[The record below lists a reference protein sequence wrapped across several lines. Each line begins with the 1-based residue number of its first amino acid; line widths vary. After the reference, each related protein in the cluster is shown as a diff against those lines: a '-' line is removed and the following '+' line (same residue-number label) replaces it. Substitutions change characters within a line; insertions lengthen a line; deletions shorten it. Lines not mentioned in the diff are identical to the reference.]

1 MKEKECRFSKR
12 LNAFI
17 DGELKKDE
25 FQKVREHLK
34 SCHLCQAEL
43 RELTNLNGFLSSY
56 KEEEVPEYINQQIL
70 TAIESTP
77 IHPQRVWLTRR
88 VVSFSIAVSVLI
100 SFAAGIFLS
109 NQAFA
114 QNNDSDLQ
122 FGEESLY
129 SFFEGGE

>member
-12 LNAFI
+12 LNAYI

-34 SCHLCQAEL
+34 SCHLCQTEL
-43 RELTNLNGFLSSY
+43 RELTNLNRFLSSY
-56 KEEEVPEYINQQIL
+56 KEEEVPEYINQRIL
-70 TAIESTP
+70 SAIESSS
-77 IHPQRVWLTRR
+77 IHPQIAWLTRR
-88 VVSFSIAVSVLI
+88 VVSFSIAASVLI
-100 SFAAGIFLS
+100 SFATGVFLS

-122 FGEESLY
+122 FGQEILFSMY
-129 SFFEGGE
+129 YEGE

>member
-12 LNAFI
+12 LNAYI
-17 DGELKKDE
+17 DGELKMDE

-34 SCHLCQAEL
+34 SCHLCQTEL

-56 KEEEVPEYINQQIL
+56 EEKEVPEYINQRIL
-70 TAIESTP
+70 AAIESTSV
-77 IHPQRVWLTRR
+77 HPQRAWLTRR
-88 VVSFSIAVSVLI
+88 VVSFSIAASVLI
-100 SFAAGIFLS
+100 SFAAGIFMS

-122 FGEESLY
+122 FGQETLFSMY
-129 SFFEGGE
+129 YEGE

>member
-12 LNAFI
+12 LNAYI
-17 DGELKKDE
+17 DGELKMDE

-43 RELTNLNGFLSSY
+43 RELTNLNVFLSSY
-56 KEEEVPEYINQQIL
+56 KEEEVPEYINQRIL
-70 TAIESTP
+70 TAVESTS
-77 IHPQRVWLTRR
+77 IHPQRAWLTRR
-88 VVSFSIAVSVLI
+88 VVSFSIAASVLI
-100 SFAAGIFLS
+100 SFATGVFLS

-122 FGEESLY
+122 FGQETLFSMY
-129 SFFEGGE
+129 YGGE

>member
-12 LNAFI
+12 LNAYI
-17 DGELKKDE
+17 DGELKKGE

-34 SCHLCQAEL
+34 SCHLCQTEL
-43 RELTNLNGFLSSY
+43 RELTNLNRFLSSY
-56 KEEEVPEYINQQIL
+56 KEEEVPEYINQRIMA
-70 TAIESTP
+70 TIKSTTT
-77 IHPQRVWLTRR
+77 HPQRAWFTRR
-88 VVSFSIAVSVLI
+88 VVSFSIAASVII
-100 SFAAGIFLS
+100 SFVIGIFMS
-109 NQAFA
+109 NQAFT